1 MPPKKLTLGP
11 ALTTCASNKN
21 THPGNIV
28 KPRPCCTPAEVEQ
41 LRQQEAEKEKEQEDS
56 RRAAAEELASM
67 EDRLQVE
74 AEQHE
79 RKRIEIYKGKNDTTR
94 EANKHSPKVAQS
106 SGQVPTVPGSY
117 EIRED
122 SSDHKSCDENEEDDE
137 DINVSNKRKR
147 KTKNKRLRR
156 EDVDTLRK
164 TQPTGGKSL
173 VNNNSQ
179 KRNVSQHPGKG
190 ANKMH
195 GICLEW
201 NNSHDGEGG
210 ESMVKFGGIIDD
222 NELDDVECDAIKAR
236 SDLMPGKTGIKKER
250 KKMIKIEEIDVIQPK
265 TLKESRGG
273 ADKWTEHHLP
283 SDAKA
288 DFKDMV
294 VPLAKKRAGNLEPWA
309 TLSTKDVQE
318 IVDEVYGAGKF
329 HVHDD
334 DVFVGLT
341 NSRLHGWRNGFAQ
354 AALNTIDLFITKNEL
369 NTKELIAEQI
379 GLHLEKIVVCAE
391 TDQCMYAYQWAEWDS
406 EQNIRMGFLKNNMIL
421 RMFGIAH
428 LASIG
433 TGLDNFEEEK
443 PIGALLLAMQAVGR
457 AFELWQDAGGVDP
470 IKEAKE
476 ANRKIKPFLT
486 DNFGDKKTEIR
497 KNGLVQQD
505 INRVATFFVP
515 TIKQKF
521 DEKYWEEILD
531 GARVYASEVNTKRQ
545 RASPSGSSIVSSSR
559 IKESVT
565 SESGL
570 VKNCF
575 EPHFPKQAAA
585 WAAQRAV
592 KQLLEQIDIG
602 LKAAAC
608 SGRSDCLDH
617 LSSFTKLP
625 KWPEPICT
633 FC

>member
-11 ALTTCASNKN
+11 ALTTHASNKN

-28 KPRPCCTPAEVEQ
+28 KPRPRRTPAEVEQ

-74 AEQHE
+74 AEQRE
-79 RKRIEIYKGKNDTTR
+79 CKRIEIYKGKNDTTR

-106 SGQVPTVPGSY
+106 SGQVPMVPGLSGSHSQEPRRTKRTKKSITVEISDEEGDKEHSSY

-122 SSDHKSCDENEEDDE
+122 SSDHESCDENEEDDE
-137 DINVSNKRKR
+137 DINVSNKRKC

-195 GICLEW
+195 GIRSEW
-201 NNSHDGEGG
+201 NDSHDGEGG
-210 ESMVKFGGIIDD
+210 ESMVKFGGIIND
-222 NELDDVECDAIKAR
+222 NELDD
-236 SDLMPGKTGIKKER
+236 
-250 KKMIKIEEIDVIQPK
+250 KMIKIEEINVIQPK

-288 DFKDMV
+288 DFKDVV

-334 DVFVGLT
+334 DVFVGL
-341 NSRLHGWRNGFAQ
+341 
-354 AALNTIDLFITKNEL
+354 
-369 NTKELIAEQI
+369 LI
-379 GLHLEKIVVCAE
+379 
-391 TDQCMYAYQWAEWDS
+391 
-406 EQNIRMGFLKNNMIL
+406 
-421 RMFGIAH
+421 
-428 LASIG
+428 
-433 TGLDNFEEEK
+433 
-443 PIGALLLAMQAVGR
+443 
-457 AFELWQDAGGVDP
+457 
-470 IKEAKE
+470 
-476 ANRKIKPFLT
+476 
-486 DNFGDKKTEIR
+486 KT
-497 KNGLVQQD
+497 
-505 INRVATFFVP
+505 
-515 TIKQKF
+515 
-521 DEKYWEEILD
+521 
-531 GARVYASEVNTKRQ
+531 
-545 RASPSGSSIVSSSR
+545 
-559 IKESVT
+559 
-565 SESGL
+565 
-570 VKNCF
+570 
-575 EPHFPKQAAA
+575 
-585 WAAQRAV
+585 
-592 KQLLEQIDIG
+592 
-602 LKAAAC
+602 
-608 SGRSDCLDH
+608 
-617 LSSFTKLP
+617 
-625 KWPEPICT
+625 
-633 FC
+633 

>member
-1 MPPKKLTLGP
+1 MIGQK
-11 ALTTCASNKN
+11 
-21 THPGNIV
+21 
-28 KPRPCCTPAEVEQ
+28 
-41 LRQQEAEKEKEQEDS
+41 
-56 RRAAAEELASM
+56 
-67 EDRLQVE
+67 
-74 AEQHE
+74 
-79 RKRIEIYKGKNDTTR
+79 
-94 EANKHSPKVAQS
+94 
-106 SGQVPTVPGSY
+106 QVPP
-117 EIRED
+117 
-122 SSDHKSCDENEEDDE
+122 EEDDE

-173 VNNNSQ
+173 VNNNNQ

-190 ANKMH
+190 ADKMH
-195 GICLEW
+195 GIRSEW
-201 NNSHDGEGG
+201 NDSHDGEGG

-222 NELDDVECDAIKAR
+222 NELDDVERDAIKAR

-288 DFKDMV
+288 DFKDVV
-294 VPLAKKRAGNLEPWA
+294 VPLAKKRAGNLEPWV

-318 IVDEVYGAGKF
+318 IVDEVYGANKF

-406 EQNIRMGFLKNNMIL
+406 EQNIRTGFLKNDMIL
-421 RMFGIAH
+421 RTFGIAH

-476 ANRKIKPFLT
+476 ANRKIKPFST
-486 DNFGDKKTEIR
+486 DNYGDKKTEIR

-531 GARVYASEVNTKRQ
+531 GARVYASEVKTKRQ
-545 RASPSGSSIVSSSR
+545 RASSSGSSVASSSR
-559 IKESVT
+559 IKV
-565 SESGL
+565 
-570 VKNCF
+570 ND
-575 EPHFPKQAAA
+575 PHRDF
-585 WAAQRAV
+585 V
-592 KQLLEQIDIG
+592 MDI
-602 LKAAAC
+602 
-608 SGRSDCLDH
+608 
-617 LSSFTKLP
+617 
-625 KWPEPICT
+625 
-633 FC
+633 